1 MRSLLVFLSMTLMAA
16 LLPAQPPPATI
27 DPLQWTPPE
36 LASLSQAAALHTD
49 LTFDRRMLALAGGL
63 WEGGD
68 PGVTQAIDKL
78 NGLAVHNYHYSG
90 PGLYDPR
97 LVDGVRHAYAQ
108 LGWEHMVLKPGASHA
123 SGAASGPDGQGA
135 PDHGAIDRGVTEHG
149 ATDLW
154 VRFDHLQVTGAV
166 VLFESPNNVALV
178 AVSGNLSPIDLLH
191 LRGHFGI
198 PRFAGDHFAPQ

>member
-1 MRSLLVFLSMTLMAA
+1 MRSLLILLSMTLMAG
-16 LLPAQPPPATI
+16 LLPAQQPPASI

-97 LVDGVRHAYAQ
+97 LVDGVRNAYAQ
-108 LGWEHMVLKPGASHA
+108 LGWEHMVLKPGAGSA
-123 SGAASGPDGQGA
+123 RGDVPNSA
-135 PDHGAIDRGVTEHG
+135 PDRGAIDRGITEHG

-166 VLFESPNNVALV
+166 VLFESPSNVALV